1 MADPLQQLEDWAA
14 PLLAQL
20 QPAQQRALVRQVAR
34 ELRASQA
41 QRIARQQNP
50 DGSAFEARKPQAAQR
65 ATPTTKR
72 TTKRTTKA
80 RAMFG
85 KLRQARHLR
94 LLPDPAGAAVGFTG
108 RAARIA
114 TVHQQGLRDR
124 VRPGGPEAQYPARQ
138 LLGFT
143 AADVD
148 RVRTTLLA
156 ALAG

>member
-41 QRIARQQNP
+41 QRIGRQQNP
-50 DGSAFEARKPQAAQR
+50 DGSAFEARRPQSGNRPQA
-65 ATPTTKR
+65 
-72 TTKRTTKA
+72 TTKA

-85 KLRQARHLR
+85 KLRQARYLR
-94 LLPDPAGAAVGFTG
+94 VLPDAAGAAVGFTG

-124 VRPGGPEAQYPARQ
+124 VRPGGPEVQYPARQ

>member
-41 QRIARQQNP
+41 QRIGRQQNP
-50 DGSAFEARKPQAAQR
+50 DGTAFEARKPQAKNRPQA
-65 ATPTTKR
+65 
-72 TTKRTTKA
+72 TTKA

-85 KLRQARHLR
+85 KLRQAKHLR
-94 LLPDPAGAAVGFTG
+94 VLADPAGAAVGFTG

-114 TVHQQGLRDR
+114 QVHQLGLRDR
-124 VRPGGPEAQYPARQ
+124 VRPGGPEVQYPVRQ

-143 AADVD
+143 PADID

>member
-1 MADPLQQLEDWAA
+1 MADPLQQLEDWAT
-14 PLLAQL
+14 PLLARL

-41 QRIARQQNP
+41 QRMARQQNP
-50 DGSAFEARKPQAAQR
+50 DGSSFEARKPQPGARQQ
-65 ATPTTKR
+65 K
-72 TTKRTTKA
+72 TTKA

-94 LLPDPAGAAVGFTG
+94 LLQDPTGASVGFTG

-114 TVHQQGLRDR
+114 QVHQQGLRDR
-124 VRPGGPEAQYPARQ
+124 VRPGGPEVQYPARQ

-143 AADVD
+143 TADID
-148 RVRTTLLA
+148 RVRTTLLN

>member
-41 QRIARQQNP
+41 QRIGRQQNP
-50 DGSAFEARKPQAAQR
+50 DGTAFEARKPQAKNRPQA
-65 ATPTTKR
+65 
-72 TTKRTTKA
+72 TTKA

-85 KLRQARHLR
+85 KLRQAKHLR
-94 LLPDPAGAAVGFTG
+94 VLADPSGAAVGFTG

-114 TVHQQGLRDR
+114 LVHQQGLRDR
-124 VRPGGPEAQYPARQ
+124 VRPGGTEVQYPVRQ

-143 AADVD
+143 PADID

>member
-50 DGSAFEARKPQAAQR
+50 DGSAFEARRPQPGNRPQA
-65 ATPTTKR
+65 
-72 TTKRTTKA
+72 TTKA

-124 VRPGGPEAQYPARQ
+124 VRPGGPEVQYPARQ

>member
-41 QRIARQQNP
+41 QRIGRQQNP
-50 DGSAFEARKPQAAQR
+50 DGTAFEARKVQAKNRQNS
-65 ATPTTKR
+65 TT
-72 TTKRTTKA
+72 TATTKA

-85 KLRQARHLR
+85 KLRQAKHLR
-94 LLPDPAGAAVGFTG
+94 VLADPAGAAVGFTG

-114 TVHQQGLRDR
+114 QVHQLGLRDR
-124 VRPGGPEAQYPARQ
+124 VRPGGPEVQYPVRQ

-143 AADVD
+143 PADID

>member
-1 MADPLQQLEDWAA
+1 MAADPLQQLEDWAA
-14 PLLAQL
+14 PLLARL

-50 DGSAFEARKPQAAQR
+50 DGSAFEARKPQAKARPGQ
-65 ATPTTKR
+65 
-72 TTKRTTKA
+72 TTKA

-94 LLPDPAGAAVGFTG
+94 LLPEPAGAAVGFTG

-114 TVHQQGLRDR
+114 QVHQQGLTDR
-124 VRPGGPEAQYPARQ
+124 VRPGGPEVQYPARQ
-138 LLGFT
+138 LLGFS
-143 AADVD
+143 AADLD
-148 RVRTTLLA
+148 RVRTTLLN